1 MNLYHISKEYLTQM
15 DELLDLEIDEQT
27 LTDTLDSISG
37 DFDDKVIAIA
47 SFIKNCEGDLSGILK
62 AIDHLVSRKIA
73 IQNRIKG
80 LTEYVKYNMDSCKR
94 TEVKH
99 SLFDI
104 KVVKN
109 PPTVRIDNAKEIPH
123 AYLNYNPAPPPSI
136 NKALIKKHGGCSGAT
151 LVSSTR
157 LKIK

>member
-1 MNLYHISKEYLTQM
+1 MNLYHISKDYLSQM

-27 LTDTLDSISG
+27 LIDTLDSISG
-37 DFDDKVIAIA
+37 DFDNKVIAIA
-47 SFIKNCEGDLSGILK
+47 SFIKNCEGDLASISK
-62 AIDHLVSRKIA
+62 AIDHLSSRKLS

-80 LTEYVKYNMDSCKR
+80 LTEYVKYNMDSCKK

-109 PPTVRIDNAKEIPH
+109 PPMVRIDNAKEIPEE
-123 AYLNYNPAPPPSI
+123 YLNYSPVPPPLV
-136 NKALIKKHGGCSGAT
+136 NKALIKKHKGCAGAT

-157 LKIK
+157 LQIK